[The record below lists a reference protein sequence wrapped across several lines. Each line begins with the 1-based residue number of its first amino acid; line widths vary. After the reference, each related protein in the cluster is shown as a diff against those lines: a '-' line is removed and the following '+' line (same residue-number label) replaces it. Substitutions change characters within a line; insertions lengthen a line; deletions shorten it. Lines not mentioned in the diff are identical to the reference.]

1 MEIDLNLAVCD
12 ETACGNDGECDRFS
26 LSKCTSSAAAS
37 FFSCSAF
44 ASSSPSS
51 SPSPSI
57 YVELWHACAGPATI
71 LHKKGDIVVY
81 FPQGHLEQANSSPP
95 SFDLPP
101 QILCRVVDVQLIAN
115 NENDEVYSQLSL
127 NPLQQQQMIGVELEG
142 KERENVGVEEG
153 GKSSSHMFCKTLTA
167 SDTSTHGGFSV
178 PRRAAEDCFP
188 PLNYEEQRPSQELV
202 ATDLH
207 GVEWK
212 FRHIYRGQPRR
223 HLLTTGWSAFVSR
236 KNLVSGDAVLFMRG
250 EAGEVRLGI
259 RRAARPR
266 NGLLDTAIKNQK
278 YHPNVLSHVANA
290 LSSNGMFNV
299 VYSPRASHSTFIV
312 PYRKYLECT
321 GSPIP
326 VGMRFKM
333 KNDLDDSPE
342 RRFSGVVTGVSD
354 VDPYRW
360 PNSKWRSVM
369 VRWDEASDEQE
380 RICPW
385 DVESSSS
392 YAPLSLKR
400 LRSSPSGSPV
410 SGGDYVRSY
419 SCEVLQG
426 QEKMSK
432 FPNWFGEIQMATPSC
447 FYPVASEGGRRL
459 PFAPIFKGLR
469 VPETATLHHRLG
481 R

>member
-127 NPLQQQQMIGVELEG
+127 NPLQQQQQMIGVELEG
-142 KERENVGVEEG
+142 KEKENVGVEEG

-188 PLNYEEQRPSQELV
+188 PLALPGTCGHRPARS
-202 ATDLH
+202 
-207 GVEWK
+207 GVE
-212 FRHIYRGQPRR
+212 IQT
-223 HLLTTGWSAFVSR
+223 HLQ
-236 KNLVSGDAVLFMRG
+236 RG

-469 VPETATLHHRLG
+469 VPETATLHHHLVGRAVNLSQLHGCDSLLLQLQRLFSMQ
-481 R
+481 RA